1 MASPAD
7 NLFGTDDVFV
17 EQTSDGL
24 LGESTVVSCRRR
36 GYRYKH
42 RVWRRPS
49 NGPREVDV
57 SRGFPTELL
66 ALVRCPH
73 DDGELDG
80 PFPSGAPGSAGSPG
94 LLVDAAVRCR
104 VCGRGFRVEG
114 GILRLLD
121 DLWEPDPESAHEA
134 QLRDSIV
141 GNGDYVEQF
150 RATRADQQF
159 DQMEMRPTLAA
170 LAPLRDHVVLEL
182 GAGTGRYTVPLAKES
197 RAILA
202 VDFSVRSLE
211 TLAAKLPDP
220 QRRSGARVGLVQAD
234 VTRLCLAPRAFDRI
248 LSTLVS
254 NLPSRAHR
262 QAMYRLAAG
271 SLCADGQFVL
281 SAHHYGLRQRLRHEP
296 VDGRYSEG
304 GIYRHLF
311 GASEISNELQ
321 PYFGRTSCRPIQ
333 IALPFTYRW
342 PGFPLEAVS
351 RLAERSPLVKRLGF
365 LLLATARRPT
375 ETSVCD
381 RPAEPQ
387 AQPTPPPERRVA

>member
-1 MASPAD
+1 M
-7 NLFGTDDVFV
+7 GVGV
-17 EQTSDGL
+17 
-24 LGESTVVSCRRR
+24 
-36 GYRYKH
+36 K
-42 RVWRRPS
+42 
-49 NGPREVDV
+49 
-57 SRGFPTELL
+57 RGFPTELL

-73 DDGELDG
+73 DDGELEG
-80 PFPSGAPGSAGSPG
+80 AFQSGAPGSI
-94 LLVDAAVRCR
+94 VDATVRCR
-104 VCGRGFRVEG
+104 CCDRGFRIEG

-121 DLWEPDPESAHEA
+121 DLWEPDTESAHEA

-141 GNGDYVEQF
+141 RNGDYVEEF

-159 DQMEMRPTLAA
+159 DQMEMRPTLRA
-170 LAPLRDHVVLEL
+170 LSPLRDQVVLEL
-182 GAGTGRYTVPLAKES
+182 GAGTGRYTVELAKES
-197 RAILA
+197 RAVLA

-211 TLAAKLPDP
+211 TLAAKLPAP
-220 QRRSGARVGLVQAD
+220 QHPGGARVGLVQAD

-254 NLPSRAHR
+254 NLPTRAHR
-262 QAMYRLAAG
+262 QAMYGLAAG
-271 SLCADGQFVL
+271 ALCADGQLVL

-311 GASEISNELQ
+311 GGQEILDELE

-351 RLAERSPLVKRLGF
+351 RLAERSPLIKRLGF
-365 LLLATARRPT
+365 LLLATARRPA
-375 ETSVCD
+375 EARVCD
-381 RPAEPQ
+381 RSAEPQ
-387 AQPTPPPERRVA
+387 AQPTPPPERRAA